1 MRSLTGLSM
10 YLVCGGLLAIHQP
23 ILAQTKVPG
32 QTQPPKA
39 IGRADTTRG
48 ANGAQTPS
56 SSGTYLNLWGLDIM
70 VSNGGFGL
78 GGQYRREFTPAL
90 AGQITFSVSEAK
102 DDQEV
107 EFFDPYSGTSY
118 KPGKL
123 NRFMILP
130 LMAGVQYRLFRDD
143 IVDTFRP
150 YINASVG
157 PAMIYQMPYA
167 ENVAPPGEKPLYQ
180 EVEFFTSIGKGHPE
194 YTFGGFIGAGA
205 YFGSEKSSVFGI
217 NVRYYFIYMLNGG
230 LPSLFNPATGE
241 VTSYKTDFGGF
252 YITLNIGTAN

>member
-1 MRSLTGLSM
+1 MNGRTVGPG
-10 YLVCGGLLAIHQP
+10 VLLYIFFLAFHTTIT
-23 ILAQTKVPG
+23 AQTKVPG
-32 QTQPPKA
+32 QTPQAPKA
-39 IGRADTTRG
+39 IVSTDTTR
-48 ANGAQTPS
+48 ANGTQGVQPPGS
-56 SSGTYLNLWGLDIM
+56 YVSFWGIDIM

-78 GGQYRREFTPAL
+78 GGQYRREFTPTL

-130 LMAGVQYRLFRDD
+130 LMAGIQYRLFRDE
-143 IVDTFRP
+143 IVETFRP
-150 YINASVG
+150 YVNASVG

-167 ENVAPPGEKPLYQ
+167 ENVAPPGERPVYK

-205 YFGSEKSSVFGI
+205 YFGSDNSSVFGI

-252 YITLNIGTAN
+252 YITLNIGTGN